1 MVYQQILYILKRL
14 ALGVPAL
21 LIITSIVFLL
31 SKAMPGNSG
40 TYLLEQD
47 GGGIGS
53 LADGV
58 EREKT
63 FRTYL
68 QRTGQDKPLFYFS
81 LSSRAEPDTLN
92 KILHDNQRHFLKQLC
107 FEYGDWQYV
116 YGYYQALKQ
125 LQLGVE
131 QLHRVSRLQPVVEQ
145 LFTAVSEAEIKE
157 RLYRFT
163 LIAKENGTDLNASV
177 RLVQRRFEQMREN
190 RKPYSKLVPVF
201 LWNGNDNQYHAW
213 LEGLL
218 KGNMGFSLK
227 GYRPVSTVIGEAIG
241 VTLIMS
247 ITALCIGWAA
257 ALVLGI
263 LVNLP
268 TFRKIGR
275 PIMAGLYVLDTVP
288 LFLLSFLL
296 LIIFS
301 TASYQGAFLAFRVED
316 CAGGSGGLFGVGALM
331 YQLVLPIACMSLAVL
346 PYITAQVDR
355 AIKEELKKEYIKTGY
370 AKGLADIVI
379 LRRHV
384 LHNAWVPLITLFTN
398 QLPAIISGAVVV
410 EVIFAIPGM
419 GRLLVDTVSGRDYP
433 VILGIVVIVATLK
446 IVSNILADIL
456 YAIVDPRI
464 KAEK

>member
-177 RLVQRRFEQMREN
+177 RLVQRSFEQMREN

-257 ALVLGI
+257 LRDG
-263 LVNLP
+263 
-268 TFRKIGR
+268 GR
-275 PIMAGLYVLDTVP
+275 CGRAAVCGGSGGVYSPGNGRCVSHRGCR
-288 LFLLSFLL
+288 LSGNAPSGF
-296 LIIFS
+296 
-301 TASYQGAFLAFRVED
+301 EP
-316 CAGGSGGLFGVGALM
+316 AGGSG
-331 YQLVLPIACMSLAVL
+331 SLRDQGERRRECGDHAVL
-346 PYITAQVDR
+346 
-355 AIKEELKKEYIKTGY
+355 L
-370 AKGLADIVI
+370 
-379 LRRHV
+379 
-384 LHNAWVPLITLFTN
+384 
-398 QLPAIISGAVVV
+398 
-410 EVIFAIPGM
+410 
-419 GRLLVDTVSGRDYP
+419 
-433 VILGIVVIVATLK
+433 
-446 IVSNILADIL
+446 
-456 YAIVDPRI
+456 
-464 KAEK
+464 